1 MTASLPPNPLRV
13 GLIGAGRVAHKH
25 FRAICAQPEVLEL
38 GAVCDTDRAAAAAL
52 AEEAALPAGAIFAD
66 AAELIRAGSVEAV
79 ILCTPHEQ
87 HFGQAMVA
95 IAAGRHVLVEKP
107 LGATLAECTKVVEFA
122 EVAGVTLMM
131 GMTHR
136 FEPRYQALRR
146 QVAGDGLGPSGS
158 IRSEIALDILPHAPA
173 SHWVYDGRR
182 AAGGVVM
189 ALGLQKL
196 DLLRGLCGE
205 IRRIKAATFE
215 THPRFTHDAEARAR
229 ITLEFASG
237 GTGELTASYIDET
250 RDTLTI
256 AGSRGTLTET
266 GSMASAEAFAAELR
280 HFAGCAQA
288 GSEPEAGGRDALETM
303 RAVFAV
309 YAAAR
314 TGHAVEV
321 AAIA

>member
-25 FRAICAQPEVLEL
+25 FRAMGAQPEVLEL
-38 GAVCDTDRAAAAAL
+38 AAVCDTDRAAAAAL
-52 AEEAALPAGAIFAD
+52 AAEAGLPAGAVFAD
-66 AAELIRAGSVEAV
+66 AAELIRAGRVEAV
-79 ILCTPHEQ
+79 IIGTPHEQ

-136 FEPRYQALRR
+136 FGGRYRALRER
-146 QVAGDGLGPSGS
+146 AAGAALGPLCA
-158 IRSEIALDILPHAPA
+158 IRAEVSLNILPHAPA
-173 SHWVYDGRR
+173 GHWVYDGRR

-205 IRRIKAATFE
+205 IRGIRAAAFE
-215 THPRFTHDAEARAR
+215 GHPRFTHEAEARAR

-237 GTGELTASYIDET
+237 ATGELTVSYIDET

-256 AGSRGTLTET
+256 AGCRGTLIED

-314 TGHAVEV
+314 TGNAVEV
-321 AAIA
+321 AALA